1 MRYTSTRCFSIF
13 AGICIL
19 VCGLLPRAIA
29 QDSNPPQ
36 DSGSFS
42 PQQETYSQ
50 AEYDAV
56 YQEVIDS
63 RPNCRVTIQ
72 HRGSD
77 ASTISS
83 VTCCS

>member
-63 RPNCRVTIQ
+63 RPNCRVTCMLPQ
-72 HRGSD
+72 S
-77 ASTISS
+77 ISYAPL
-83 VTCCS
+83 VCLQ